1 MNNTTLLQ
9 SPLLHKNKKNHINR
23 EYWKYKTSS
32 IIRGYFPQYKT
43 YEEMAISKVN
53 KTLCVILGVLVLVT
67 LVSYYFVTSNEMT
80 LNKIR
85 KEIIALNDEN
95 TELQNKLDNVSSKRQ
110 EVKELIK
117 SLRQKYEDI
126 DINMIYVMPNN
137 DIDKKIREA
146 EEILNIKLPES
157 YLWFLRNY
165 GSGGMEDFDYFGI
178 ECERDDVTMFT
189 VVYMTMEYRKKG
201 LNNALVVI
209 EHNGDYV
216 TCLDTSKRNSEG
228 ENPVVTWS
236 WLDSGKIISK
246 SDSFA
251 NYFFEKINDYI

>member
-53 KTLCVILGVLVLVT
+53 KTLCVILCVFVLVT

-95 TELQNKLDNVSSKRQ
+95 TELQNKLDNLKSYNNVDKTMKSSNLLHKA
-110 EVKELIK
+110 K
-117 SLRQKYEDI
+117 D
-126 DINMIYVMPNN
+126 
-137 DIDKKIREA
+137 
-146 EEILNIKLPES
+146 
-157 YLWFLRNY
+157 
-165 GSGGMEDFDYFGI
+165 
-178 ECERDDVTMFT
+178 
-189 VVYMTMEYRKKG
+189 
-201 LNNALVVI
+201 VI
-209 EHNGDYV
+209 EVQEGR
-216 TCLDTSKRNSEG
+216 TATSNLAVDLVNEKQSFK
-228 ENPVVTWS
+228 WS
-236 WLDSGKIISK
+236 LG
-246 SDSFA
+246 
-251 NYFFEKINDYI
+251 Y

>member
-95 TELQNKLDNVSSKRQ
+95 TELQNKLDNLKSYNNVDKTMKSSNLLHKA
-110 EVKELIK
+110 K
-117 SLRQKYEDI
+117 D
-126 DINMIYVMPNN
+126 
-137 DIDKKIREA
+137 
-146 EEILNIKLPES
+146 
-157 YLWFLRNY
+157 
-165 GSGGMEDFDYFGI
+165 
-178 ECERDDVTMFT
+178 
-189 VVYMTMEYRKKG
+189 
-201 LNNALVVI
+201 VI
-209 EHNGDYV
+209 EVQEGR
-216 TCLDTSKRNSEG
+216 TATSNLAVDLVNEKQSFK
-228 ENPVVTWS
+228 WS
-236 WLDSGKIISK
+236 LG
-246 SDSFA
+246 
-251 NYFFEKINDYI
+251 Y